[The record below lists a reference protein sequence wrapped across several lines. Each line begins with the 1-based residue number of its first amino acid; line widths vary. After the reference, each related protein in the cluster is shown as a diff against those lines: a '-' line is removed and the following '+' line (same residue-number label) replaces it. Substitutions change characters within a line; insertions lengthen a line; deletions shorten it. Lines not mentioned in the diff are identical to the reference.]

1 MTTSAKGASELS
13 TYERDVLKLLT
24 ENNALLKENN
34 RILQESN
41 RILQADTEVLIRL
54 DDNIRR
60 IKVNTSS

>member
-1 MTTSAKGASELS
+1 MTSSAKVSELS
-13 TYERDVLKLLT
+13 PYERDVLKLLA

-34 RILQESN
+34 RILQDSN
-41 RILQADTEVLIRL
+41 RILQADRDILIRL